1 MSISITEQPGST
13 GASSDLAL
21 TYWGGVKAV
30 FGLEMRQRLRARAW
44 YIMLVVWFL
53 VIGLVFLLASLTTA
67 STFGSGAILFD
78 LVVGFVLF
86 FGLLVAP
93 GLSANAVNGDR
104 AAGTLAIL
112 QITLLTPGQILWGK
126 WLASWVASLAFL
138 LVSTPFI
145 FCALALGG
153 VNPAEAFVSL
163 LMLSIELGIVSAIGI
178 GISALANRPLF
189 SIVTTYMVVALLGI
203 GTLITFGLSYAL
215 VEEDN
220 VEVTY
225 SYMDYPP
232 GTDFSEEIPASVE
245 LECIT
250 RTEVQTVHHT
260 ERTAWLLAA
269 NPFVIVADSVPYS
282 RGGDFGQVAAPMS
295 SDVYVQPGVMEGI
308 SQGVRLLQ
316 AGPDY
321 EMTCE
326 EAQGTGRDL
335 PEGGFPIWPL
345 GLVLQ
350 SALAGGLLW
359 FGRRKLTTPARR
371 LAQGT
376 RIA

>member
-13 GASSDLAL
+13 GASSDLVL

-44 YIMLVVWFL
+44 YIMLVVWFF

-67 STFGSGAILFD
+67 ATFGTGAILFD

-145 FCALALGG
+145 FWALALGG

-215 VEEDN
+215 VEEEN

-232 GTDFSEEIPASVE
+232 GTDFSAEVPPSEEM
-245 LECIT
+245 ECIT
-250 RTEVQTVHHT
+250 RTQIQTVHHT

-282 RGGDFGQVAAPMS
+282 RGGDFGQVSTPMS
-295 SDVYVQPGVMEGI
+295 PGGYVQPGVMEGI
-308 SQGVRLLQ
+308 SEGVRLLQ

-321 EMTCE
+321 EITCE
-326 EAQGTGRDL
+326 EAQGFGRDL

-350 SALAGGLLW
+350 SVLAGILLW
-359 FGRRKLTTPARR
+359 LGRGKLATPARR

>member
-1 MSISITEQPGST
+1 MSVSITEQPGST
-13 GASSDLAL
+13 GASPDLAL
-21 TYWGGVKAV
+21 AYWGGVKAV

-44 YIMLVVWFL
+44 YIMLGVWFV
-53 VIGLVFLLASLTTA
+53 VIGLVFLLASVTIA
-67 STFGSGAILFD
+67 ATFGSGAILFD

-145 FCALALGG
+145 FWALALGG
-153 VNPAEAFVSL
+153 VNPAEALVSL
-163 LMLSIELGIVSAIGI
+163 LMLSVELGIVSAIGS

-203 GTLITFGLSYAL
+203 GTLITFGLSFSL
-215 VEEDN
+215 IEEEN
-220 VEVTY
+220 AKVTY
-225 SYMDYPP
+225 SYLDYPP
-232 GTDFSEEIPASVE
+232 NTDYSVALPPSAE
-245 LECIT
+245 MECIT
-250 RTEVQTVHHT
+250 RTQIQTVHHT

-269 NPFVIVADSVPYS
+269 NPFVIVADSVPYG
-282 RGGDFGQVAAPMS
+282 RGADAGQLPQPVNA
-295 SDVYVQPGVMEGI
+295 DVYRQPGVMESI
-308 SQGVRLLQ
+308 SEGVRYLQ

-321 EMTCE
+321 DITCE
-326 EAQGTGRDL
+326 ESQGLGPAL
-335 PEGGFPIWPL
+335 PEDRFPIWPL

-350 SALAGGLLW
+350 STLAGGLLLL
-359 FGRRKLTTPARR
+359 GRRKLATPARR

>member
-1 MSISITEQPGST
+1 MSTSITEQPGST
-13 GASSDLAL
+13 GASTDLTL
-21 TYWGGVKAV
+21 SYWSGVKAV

-44 YIMLVVWFL
+44 YIMLAIWFV
-53 VIGLVFLLASLTTA
+53 VIGLVFLLASVTTSA
-67 STFGSGAILFD
+67 TGGSGAILFD

-138 LVSTPFI
+138 LVSSPFI
-145 FCALALGG
+145 FWALALGG
-153 VNPAEAFVSL
+153 VNPAEAFISL
-163 LMLSIELGIVSAIGI
+163 LMLSVELGIVSAIGI

-203 GTLITFGLSYAL
+203 GTVITFGLSYSL
-215 VEEDN
+215 VDEEN

-232 GTDFSEEIPASVE
+232 GTDFSAEIPASVE
-245 LECIT
+245 MECIT
-250 RTEVQTVHHT
+250 RTDLQTVYHT

-282 RGGDFGQVAAPMS
+282 RGGDFGQVAQPGNP
-295 SDVYVQPGVMEGI
+295 DVYVQPGIMESI
-308 SQGVRLLQ
+308 SEGVRLLQ

-321 EMTCE
+321 ETTCE
-326 EAQGTGRDL
+326 ESQGFGRDL
-335 PEGGFPIWPL
+335 PEDSFPIWPL

-359 FGRRKLTTPARR
+359 LGRGKLATPARR

>member
-1 MSISITEQPGST
+1 MSTSTTEQPGST
-13 GASSDLAL
+13 GASTDLTL
-21 TYWGGVKAV
+21 SYWNGVKAV

-44 YIMLVVWFL
+44 YIMLVIWFF
-53 VIGLVFLLASLTTA
+53 VIGLVFLLASVTTA
-67 STFGSGAILFD
+67 ATEGSGAILFD

-138 LVSTPFI
+138 LVSSPFI
-145 FCALALGG
+145 FWALALGG
-153 VNPAEAFVSL
+153 VNPAEAFTSL
-163 LMLSIELGIVSAIGI
+163 LMLSVELGIVSAIGI

-215 VEEDN
+215 VDEEN

-225 SYMDYPP
+225 SYLDYPP
-232 GTDFSEEIPASVE
+232 GTDFSAPIPASVE
-245 LECIT
+245 LECVT
-250 RTEVQTVHHT
+250 RTQLQTVHHT
-260 ERTAWLLAA
+260 DRTTWLLAA

-282 RGGDFGQVAAPMS
+282 RGGDFGQVSQPANP
-295 SDVYVQPGVMEGI
+295 DVYVQPGIMEGI
-308 SQGVRLLQ
+308 SVGVRLLQ

-321 EMTCE
+321 ETTCE
-326 EAQGTGRDL
+326 EAQGFGRDL
-335 PEGGFPIWPL
+335 PDDSFPIWPL

-359 FGRRKLTTPARR
+359 LGRGKLATPARR

>member
-1 MSISITEQPGST
+1 MSTSITEQPGST

-21 TYWGGVKAV
+21 TYWGGAKAV

-44 YIMLVVWFL
+44 YIMLIVWFF
-53 VIGLVFLLASLTTA
+53 VIGMVFLLASATTA
-67 STFGSGAILFD
+67 STFGTGAVLFD

-145 FCALALGG
+145 FWALALGG

-163 LMLSIELGIVSAIGI
+163 LMLSIELGIVAAIGI

-203 GTLITFGLSYAL
+203 GTLIAFGLSYAL
-215 VEEDN
+215 VDEEN
-220 VEVTY
+220 VEVTS
-225 SYMDYPP
+225 SYMDFPP
-232 GTDFSEEIPASVE
+232 GTDYSVPLPASAE
-245 LECIT
+245 MECIT
-250 RTEVQTVHHT
+250 RTQLQTVHHT

-269 NPFVIVADSVPYS
+269 NPFVIVADSVPYG
-282 RGGDFGQVAAPMS
+282 RGLDTSGSYAS
-295 SDVYVQPGVMEGI
+295 INSDTYVQPGVMEGI

-321 EMTCE
+321 ETTCE
-326 EAQGTGRDL
+326 EAQGAGRDL
-335 PEGGFPIWPL
+335 PEDGFPIWPL
-345 GLVLQ
+345 GLALQ
-350 SALAGGLLW
+350 SVLAGCLLW
-359 FGRRKLTTPARR
+359 LGRRKLATP
-371 LAQGT
+371 
-376 RIA
+376 

>member
-1 MSISITEQPGST
+1 MSVSIAEQPGST
-13 GASSDLAL
+13 GASPDLAL

-44 YIMLVVWFL
+44 YIMLLVWFV
-53 VIGLVFLLASLTTA
+53 VIGLVFLLASVTTA
-67 STFGSGAILFD
+67 ATFGSGAILFD

-145 FCALALGG
+145 FWALALGG

-163 LMLSIELGIVSAIGI
+163 LMLSVELGIVSAIGI
-178 GISALANRPLF
+178 GISSLANRPLF

-215 VEEDN
+215 IEEEN
-220 VEVTY
+220 AEVTY
-225 SYMDYPP
+225 SYLEYPAD
-232 GTDFSEEIPASVE
+232 TDFSVTPPPEDQ
-245 LECIT
+245 LECVTQTQI
-250 RTEVQTVHHT
+250 QTVHHT

-269 NPFVIVADSVPYS
+269 NPFVIVADAVPYG
-282 RGGDFGQVAAPMS
+282 RGFDVGQMS
-295 SDVYVQPGVMEGI
+295 EPTNADVYRQPGIMESI
-308 SQGVRLLQ
+308 SKGVRYLQ

-321 EMTCE
+321 DISCDEV
-326 EAQGTGRDL
+326 QGYGRDL
-335 PEGGFPIWPL
+335 PEDRFPIWPL

-350 SALAGGLLW
+350 SVLAGGLLW
-359 FGRRKLTTPARR
+359 LGQRKLVTPARR